1 MSNIISSPTQERLP
15 KDVVKILQSCI
26 DNVSQNIKCYCY
38 DPVTNFTRNRVWTP
52 DRIINYLIQ
61 MESKPMQSELDN
73 YFTGYN
79 NVPYDSSLCQ
89 QRAKL
94 MPAAF
99 ERVLYLFTRSFR
111 HEKTINGYYLLVA
124 DGSDLNIP
132 YDPSDRETV
141 CVSKGKEYSQY
152 HINALY
158 DCLNHIYWTINIDL
172 PCKTRELDALK
183 DMIAERTYPLKSIIT
198 ADRGYES
205 YDLMACCIESGQK
218 FVFRAKDIGSN
229 GTLKNCGLPDGEFDT
244 DIDKILTR
252 KQTKETKSN
261 KQKYTLL
268 ANNMKFSYLD
278 ITEDYYKMSLRV
290 VCIRLKDGNYE
301 YLITNLDRG
310 EFDIDDMKELYHYRW
325 EIESSFRKLKHTV
338 GLVNFR
344 SRKRDFI
351 RQEIFARF
359 ILYNLSSIIATGIRK
374 KEKGKK
380 HELAS
385 NFARSVCN
393 VRLYLR
399 KNIDETELIKRI
411 KKYLIPIRPDRSYP
425 RKVKPQ
431 STKSFNN
438 RAA

>member
-1 MSNIISSPTQERLP
+1 M
-15 KDVVKILQSCI
+15 
-26 DNVSQNIKCYCY
+26 
-38 DPVTNFTRNRVWTP
+38 
-52 DRIINYLIQ
+52 
-61 MESKPMQSELDN
+61 
-73 YFTGYN
+73 
-79 NVPYDSSLCQ
+79 
-89 QRAKL
+89 
-94 MPAAF
+94 
-99 ERVLYLFTRSFR
+99 
-111 HEKTINGYYLLVA
+111 
-124 DGSDLNIP
+124 
-132 YDPSDRETV
+132 
-141 CVSKGKEYSQY
+141 
-152 HINALY
+152 
-158 DCLNHIYWTINIDL
+158 
-172 PCKTRELDALK
+172 
-183 DMIAERTYPLKSIIT
+183 
-198 ADRGYES
+198 
-205 YDLMACCIESGQK
+205 
-218 FVFRAKDIGSN
+218 
-229 GTLKNCGLPDGEFDT
+229 
-244 DIDKILTR
+244 TR

-359 ILYNLSSIIATGIRK
+359 ILYNLSSVIATGIRK

>member
-1 MSNIISSPTQERLP
+1 MSNIISSPTQERSP
-15 KDVVKILQSCI
+15 KDVVKKLHSCI
-26 DNVSQNIKCYCY
+26 DNVAQNIKCYCY
-38 DPVTNFTRNRVWTP
+38 DPVTDFTRNRVWTP
-52 DRIINYLIQ
+52 FRLINYLIQ

-73 YFTGYN
+73 YFIGCD

-94 MPAAF
+94 MPDAF
-99 ERVLYLFTRSFR
+99 GRVLYLFTRSFR
-111 HEKTINGYYLLVA
+111 HEKTINGYYLLA
-124 DGSDLNIP
+124 SDGSDLNIP
-132 YDPSDRETV
+132 YDPFDRETAHA
-141 CVSKGKEYSQY
+141 SRGEEYSQF

-158 DCLNHIYWTINIDL
+158 DCLNHVYWDVNIDL
-172 PCKTRELDALK
+172 PCKTRESGALK
-183 DMIAERTYPLKSIIT
+183 DMISERNYPLKSIIT
-198 ADRGYES
+198 ADRGYEG

-218 FVFRAKDIGSN
+218 FVFRAKDIGST
-229 GTLKNCGLPDGEFDT
+229 GILRSCGLPDGEFDV
-244 DIDKILTR
+244 DIEKILTR

-268 ANNMKFSYLD
+268 VNTIKFSYLD
-278 ITEDYYKMSLRV
+278 ITEDFYKMNLRV
-290 VCIRLKDGNYE
+290 VCVRLGEDKYE
-301 YLITNLDRG
+301 YLITNLDRD
-310 EFDIDDMKELYHYRW
+310 EFDMDDMKELYHYRW
-325 EIESSFRKLKHTV
+325 EIESSFRKLKYTV

-359 ILYNLSSIIATGIRK
+359 ILYNLSSIIAAGIRK
-374 KEKGKK
+374 KDKGKK
-380 HELAS
+380 YELAS

-393 VRLYLR
+393 VRLFLR
-399 KNIDETELIKRI
+399 NNINETELIKRI

-431 STKSFNN
+431 SAKSFNN